1 MLLRHGGSDRPVDR
15 SGHAGP
21 APAESRSRGSDTP
34 QEIGSMSFAP
44 RLPLLVLA
52 ATLLLPLSAARAAED
67 AKPKA
72 IEAGSTVS
80 IEYTLALD
88 DGSTVD
94 TNVGGE
100 PLVYQQG
107 SEQILPALEKALAGM
122 HVNDTKNVT
131 LSAAEGYGPVVPD
144 LVEEVDAEKIPEEAR
159 KPGAQLVSED
169 QAGHRAIVRVR
180 EVKGDKIV
188 LDLNHPLAGQTL
200 HFKIRIL
207 DIQ

>member
-1 MLLRHGGSDRPVDR
+1 MPRP
-15 SGHAGP
+15 AQQC
-21 APAESRSRGSDTP
+21 SRALDTP
-34 QEIGSMSFAP
+34 QEIRSMHRPF
-44 RLPLLVLA
+44 RLPLLALA
-52 ATLLLPLSAARAAED
+52 AGLLLPLAAARAEE

-72 IEAGSTVS
+72 IGPGSKVS

-94 TNVGGE
+94 SNVGGE

-107 SEQILPALEKALAGM
+107 GDEILPALEKQLAGL

-131 LSAAEGYGPVVPD
+131 LSVADGYGPVVPD
-144 LVEEVDAEKIPEEAR
+144 LVQEVDTDKIPEGAR
-159 KPGAQLVSED
+159 KPGAQLMSED
-169 QAGHRAIVRVR
+169 ASGHRAVVRVR
-180 EVKGDKIV
+180 EVKGNKIV